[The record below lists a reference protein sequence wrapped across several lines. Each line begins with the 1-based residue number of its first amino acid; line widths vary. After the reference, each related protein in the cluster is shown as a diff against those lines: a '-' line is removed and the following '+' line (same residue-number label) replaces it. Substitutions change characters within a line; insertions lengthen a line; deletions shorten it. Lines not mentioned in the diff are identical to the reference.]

1 MQKTS
6 TTYIDKN
13 FLNGELKVITNE
25 AKKITLGKFTFYDC
39 NTDQIIS
46 FTAVTTCRDDD
57 TYSEKAGID
66 IVKLKLAKQYYSYK
80 KKCARHII
88 DKLSKIIRDAT
99 VEYTHADKKLNNI
112 KKNLSSY
119 GLSFHKESE
128 KVTKTRKITKTNPRN
143 TKTSSKSTKKS
154 SK

>member
-25 AKKITLGKFTFYDC
+25 AKQITIGKFTFYDC

-46 FTAVTTCRDDD
+46 FTAVTSCHDDD
-57 TYSEKAGID
+57 VYSEKAGID

-88 DKLSKIIRDAT
+88 DKLSKIIRNT
-99 VEYTHADKKLNNI
+99 TIEYTHADKKLNNI

-119 GLSFHKESE
+119 GLVFYEEPK
-128 KVTKTRKITKTNPRN
+128 KITKTRKAPKASKKT
-143 TKTSSKSTKKS
+143 TKK
-154 SK
+154 